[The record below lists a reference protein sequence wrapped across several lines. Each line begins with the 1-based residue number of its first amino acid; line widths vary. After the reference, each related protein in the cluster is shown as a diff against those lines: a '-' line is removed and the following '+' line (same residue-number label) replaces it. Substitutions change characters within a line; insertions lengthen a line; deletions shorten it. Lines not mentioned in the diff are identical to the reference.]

1 MNIFSN
7 KTVIVTGAGASKEY
21 GYPLGNELR
30 LQVTSILA
38 SGPFRALLKK
48 QKYEDAFVDEFLELL
63 KYSTSHET
71 IDSLL
76 EHHPRFRNIGCL
88 AIAYI
93 LLSQGHH
100 GTIFPAKGW
109 YRRLFTELSLDT
121 DTSPARN
128 ISFVTLNYEQSLQYY
143 LQHSYKYDCSEA
155 KYADAKRN
163 IESIKHL
170 YAHGTLG
177 TFPRTPLSNNDKD
190 AIAIAVAQSMMLIF
204 DNVDETDPFRK
215 AADEIAQAQNVVFL
229 GLGYEM
235 RTMRRL
241 LGKYAN
247 DTTKNFFGTVF
258 KLPAARRNEL
268 RKLFG
273 GNIILFDCSIE
284 QWFDRMLFIDAEFPN
299 DTAEFISF
307 DRHDNNKILITNKH
321 SGHNVLLDRPSINH
335 VLSGEYSQLI
345 KKYSANPEDAK
356 TLRSISIRTLVN
368 VAYKID
374 EQP

>member
-1 MNIFSN
+1 MNIFDN

-30 LQVTSILA
+30 QQVTAILD
-38 SGPFRALLKK
+38 SGPFQALLKK
-48 QKYEDAFVDEFLELL
+48 QKYETPFINDFSDLL

-71 IDSLL
+71 IDNLL
-76 EHHPRFRNIGCL
+76 EHHPTFRNVGCL

-93 LLSQGHH
+93 LLSHGHH
-100 GTIFPAKGW
+100 KTVFPARGW
-109 YRRLFTELSLDT
+109 YRRLFTELALHADK
-121 DTSPARN
+121 SPARN
-128 ISFVTLNYEQSLQYY
+128 VTFVTLNYEQSLQYY
-143 LQHSYKYDCSEA
+143 LRHSYKYDCGEKYHPQA
-155 KYADAKRN
+155 KN
-163 IESIKHL
+163 NTESINHL

-177 TFPRTPLSNNDKD
+177 TFPRSPLSNDDKD
-190 AIAIAVAQSMMLIF
+190 RIATEVAQSMMLIF
-204 DNVDETDPFRK
+204 DNVEGTDPFRK
-215 AADEIAQAQNVVFL
+215 AVVEIEQAQNIVFL

-241 LGKYAN
+241 LGNSAN
-247 DTTKNFFGTVF
+247 DTTKRFFGTMF
-258 KLPAARRNEL
+258 QLSAARRSEL

-273 GNIILFDCSIE
+273 GKIILFDCNIE
-284 QWFDRMLFIDAEFPN
+284 QWFDRMSFIDAEFPN

-335 VLSGEYSQLI
+335 VLSGEYSQLM

-374 EQP
+374 E